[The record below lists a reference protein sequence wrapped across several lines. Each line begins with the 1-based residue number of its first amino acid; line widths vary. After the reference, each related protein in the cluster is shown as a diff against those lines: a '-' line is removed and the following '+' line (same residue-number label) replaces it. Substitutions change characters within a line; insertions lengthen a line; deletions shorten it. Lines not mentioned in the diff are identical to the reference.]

1 MKQGCGISLG
11 NWIAI
16 GVLILGIMGFVHQ
29 QVSSTKEEINANIE
43 EVDEKVTDLSGK
55 LDNHVQFHLN
65 NKLCQPNITTF
76 CNLNLC
82 RSFCRHILK
91 RFFIVL
97 TVNFW
102 SVN

>member
-43 EVDEKVTDLSGK
+43 KVDEKVTDLSGK

-65 NKLCQPNITTF
+65 NKLCQPNNKLLGGFADAKESRAPEEVFKTLAEST
-76 CNLNLC
+76 
-82 RSFCRHILK
+82 R
-91 RFFIVL
+91 
-97 TVNFW
+97 
-102 SVN
+102 

>member
-65 NKLCQPNITTF
+65 NKLCQPTNKLLGGIADAKESRAPEKVPETYSES
-76 CNLNLC
+76 L
-82 RSFCRHILK
+82 R
-91 RFFIVL
+91 
-97 TVNFW
+97 
-102 SVN
+102 

>member
-65 NKLCQPNITTF
+65 NKLCQPNNKLLGGFADAKESRTSEKVPEVYSESP
-76 CNLNLC
+76 
-82 RSFCRHILK
+82 R
-91 RFFIVL
+91 
-97 TVNFW
+97 
-102 SVN
+102 